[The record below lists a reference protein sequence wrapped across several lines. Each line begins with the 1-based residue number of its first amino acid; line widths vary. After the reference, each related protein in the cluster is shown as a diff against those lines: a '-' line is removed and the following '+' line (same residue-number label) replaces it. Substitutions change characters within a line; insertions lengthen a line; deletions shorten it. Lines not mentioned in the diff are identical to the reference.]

1 MNAEHLCRI
10 TTASQTPDGSIPQ
23 YFGLTF
29 FFFFFLQP
37 ESEKP
42 RCRPPLLMQNRG
54 NLAVMY
60 SSVQFSFLL
69 VRYPHSSDEIH
80 LKKVVNAK
88 RSQSHLHSTLEEPC
102 LSTSLRPGTGGRAA
116 PVPTGIT
123 AAAIHCESLQGFDI
137 YRKPL
142 AKKKKKNVC
151 NLTSRVGHC
160 SFRHRFTFSGS

>member
-1 MNAEHLCRI
+1 MNAEHLCLI

-23 YFGLTF
+23 YFGLTLF
-29 FFFFFLQP
+29 FFFSLQP

-42 RCRPPLLMQNRG
+42 CCRPPLLMQNRG

-60 SSVQFSFLL
+60 SYMQFSFLL
-69 VRYPHSSDEIH
+69 VYPHSSDEMH
-80 LKKVVNAK
+80 LKKGGKCK

-116 PVPTGIT
+116 PEPTGIT

-142 AKKKKKNVC
+142 AKKKRK
-151 NLTSRVGHC
+151 T
-160 SFRHRFTFSGS
+160 TAT